1 MNLSKSTAL
10 FSALLV
16 AFLMLQACS
25 SDDGQSKS
33 AANEEEG
40 MAQEGGMQDSG
51 MERAKAQEE
60 NLAQTVSELIKH
72 AGNAANEGR
81 HAEAKAMYR
90 RALDFDPSNVEA
102 SRGYKA
108 MVGVLSG
115 ATQEEPFD
123 LAVARTQER
132 QAKAQFYFHR
142 GLEARSEDRLG
153 EAVDDLDRAY
163 QLLKFSQ
170 SPLAIDLNAD
180 VVKRALD
187 DTREQKDRK
196 DRMRNQTEAEEL
208 ARRARLEEDRERK
221 ELDRQL
227 KALWGA
233 LLDTFE
239 REQYKRAENIA
250 AKILELDWKDTNAQR
265 LQEAARRARHAMARG
280 ETMANTT
287 HEWDRAFM
295 EIQEAMLPPATD
307 IGFPNARTWKRIADR
322 GPIQIARQAV
332 AEETEADRTVRER
345 MANTILPKVDWN
357 GKVLSEVVAE
367 LQSQTN
373 VNIVVSAEATTAAE
387 DVGELDVEFT
397 QFTAADALANVCSK
411 LEITY
416 TIERGMVRV
425 QTKEESRKNKVIEF
439 YDVRDLVS
447 PIRSFPGVQINL
459 NASGV
464 GDDTEEEDADDE
476 PNMAIEMDRLVEIIK
491 AAVDPAWDEDDGNR
505 LDPRAGTLIVRQTPA
520 KQRLVRKLLNDLRKN
535 TGIQVAIESRFITVE
550 NNFLQDIGIDLRGLG
565 DDTGG
570 VGVPGPGRNNIFD
583 DFGQAN
589 VGFGTNLNQ
598 NVGFGTPS
606 NPVGIGT
613 GNDSG
618 VFFSD
623 REGNYDVRART
634 ENLFDEVLGD
644 PRTLDN
650 SGGVSFQFAYLDDVQ
665 LEAILRAV
673 QKYERINTV
682 TAPKLMVYN
691 TQRAHLMVLNEVAYV
706 KDFDVEI
713 AQAAV
718 IADPI
723 IDKVR
728 EGVVLDVRPIVS
740 HDRRYVTLEL
750 RPTVA
755 TLVRPI
761 RTFTTQLANGSA
773 VTLQLPELRKQAIN
787 TTVVVPDGGTLLLG
801 GMKFAEE
808 KTLDSGVPILK
819 DVPILGYFFS
829 RQGKSS
835 NMKDL
840 IILLKVKIVILS
852 ELEPTGDSVRDLL
865 SNN

>member
-10 FSALLV
+10 FSALLIS
-16 AFLMLQACS
+16 FLVLQSCGTDESQMKAE
-25 SDDGQSKS
+25 G
-33 AANEEEG
+33 EEVE
-40 MAQEGGMQDSG
+40 MIEESGMQDTNMQSAQVEKARVSSLIG
-51 MERAKAQEE
+51 DLINRA
-60 NLAQTVSELIKH
+60 TT
-72 AGNAANEGR
+72 AANEGR

-90 RALDFDPSNVEA
+90 RALDYDPSNVEA
-102 SRGYKA
+102 SRGYKS
-108 MVGVLSG
+108 MVAVLSG
-115 ATQEEPFD
+115 ATQDEPFD
-123 LAVARTQER
+123 AAVAKAQER

-142 GLEARSEDRLG
+142 GLELRAEDRLG

-163 QLLKFSQ
+163 QLLKFSE
-170 SPLAIDLNAD
+170 SPLTIDLNAD
-180 VVKRALD
+180 VAKRALD
-187 DTREQKDRK
+187 ETRELKDRK
-196 DRMRNQTEAEEL
+196 DRMSAQTESEEL
-208 ARRARLEEDRERK
+208 ARRARSEEDRERK
-221 ELDRQL
+221 ELDRTL
-227 KALWGA
+227 KALWES

-265 LQEAARRARHAMARG
+265 MQEAARRARHAMARN

-287 HEWDRAFM
+287 YEWDRTFM
-295 EIQEAMLPPATD
+295 NIKEAMLPPATD
-307 IGFPNARTWKRIADR
+307 IGFPNARDWKKIADR

-345 MANTILPKVDWN
+345 MANTVLPKVDWN
-357 GKVLSEVVAE
+357 GKTLDEVVAE
-367 LQSQTN
+367 LRSQTN
-373 VNIVVSAEATTAAE
+373 VNIVVSAEAMTKAE

-397 QFTAADALANVCSK
+397 QFTAADALASVCSK

-416 TIERGMVRV
+416 TVDRGMVRV
-425 QTKEESRKNKVIEF
+425 QTVEESRKNKVVEF

-447 PIRSFPGVQINL
+447 PIRNFPGVQLNL

-464 GDDTEEEDADDE
+464 GGEGEQEEEDEGE

-491 AAVDPAWDEDDGNR
+491 TAVDPAWDEDDGNR
-505 LDPRAGTLIVRQTPA
+505 LDPKAGTLIVRQTPE

-565 DDTGG
+565 DDTAG
-570 VGVPGPGRNNIFD
+570 VGVAGPGTNRTFD
-583 DFGQAN
+583 DFGQA
-589 VGFGTNLNQ
+589 GT
-598 NVGFGTPS
+598 GFGTPS
-606 NPVGIGT
+606 SPIGLGT
-613 GNDSG
+613 GNDTG

-623 REGNYDVRART
+623 RDGNYDVRSRT

-673 QKYERINTV
+673 QKYERINSV

-761 RTFTTQLANGSA
+761 RNFTTQLANGSA
-773 VTLQLPELRKQAIN
+773 VTFQLPELRKQSIN
-787 TTVVVPDGGTLLLG
+787 TTVVVPDEGTLLLG

-808 KTLDSGVPILK
+808 KTLDSGVPVLK

-840 IILLKVKIVILS
+840 IILLKVKIVVLS
-852 ELEPTGDSVRDLL
+852 ELEPTGDSVQDLL
-865 SNN
+865 K

>member
-1 MNLSKSTAL
+1 MSMNLSKSTAL

-25 SDDGQSKS
+25 TDNGESMEIEDH
-33 AANEEEG
+33 NETTMESSSSQG
-40 MAQEGGMQDSG
+40 VIGLGSG
-51 MERAKAQEE
+51 MRGAQDEKARVAKLVGDLVTRAD
-60 NLAQTVSELIKH
+60 S
-72 AGNAANEGR
+72 AANEGR

-90 RALDFDPSNVEA
+90 RALDYDPSNVAA
-102 SRGYKA
+102 SRGYQA

-115 ATQEEPFD
+115 ATQDEPFD
-123 LAVARTQER
+123 AAVAKTQER

-142 GLEARSEDRLG
+142 GLEARAEDRLG
-153 EAVDDLDRAY
+153 DAVDDLDRAY
-163 QLLKFSQ
+163 QLLKFSE
-170 SPLAIDLNAD
+170 SPLSIDLNAD

-187 DTREQKDRK
+187 ETNELKDRK
-196 DRMRNQTEAEEL
+196 DRMSAQAESEEL
-208 ARRARLEEDRERK
+208 AKRARSEEDRDRL
-221 ELDRQL
+221 ELDRTL
-227 KALWGA
+227 KALWEA

-250 AKILELDWKDTNAQR
+250 GKILELDWKDTNAQR
-265 LQEAARRARHAMARG
+265 LKEAARRARHAMARG

-287 HEWDRAFM
+287 YEWDRTFM
-295 EIQEAMLPPATD
+295 KVKEAMLIPASD
-307 IGFPNARTWKRIADR
+307 IGFPNARDWKRISSR
-322 GPIQIARQAV
+322 GPIQIARASV

-345 MANTILPKVDWN
+345 MANTVLPKVDWN
-357 GKVLSEVVAE
+357 GKTLGEVVEE
-367 LQSQTN
+367 LRSQTN
-373 VNIVVSAEATTAAE
+373 VNIVVSAEATTKAE

-416 TIERGMVRV
+416 TINRGMVRV
-425 QTKEESRKNKVIEF
+425 QTVEESRKNKVVEF

-447 PIRSFPGVQINL
+447 PIRSFPGVQLNL

-464 GDDTEEEDADDE
+464 GGEGEEEEEEDGE

-491 AAVDPAWDEDDGNR
+491 TAVDPAWEEDEGNR
-505 LDPRAGTLIVRQTPA
+505 LDPKSGTLIVRQTPE

-535 TGIQVAIESRFITVE
+535 TGIQVAIESRFVTVE

-565 DDTGG
+565 DDTAG
-570 VGVPGPGRNNIFD
+570 VGVSGPGTNNTFD
-583 DFGQAN
+583 DYGQS
-589 VGFGTNLNQ
+589 G
-598 NVGFGTPS
+598 VGFGTPA
-606 NPVGIGT
+606 NPIGLGT

-623 REGNYDVRART
+623 REGNYDVKSRT

-644 PRTLDN
+644 PRVLDN
-650 SGGVSFQFAYLDDVQ
+650 SGGTSFQFAYLDDVQ

-713 AQAAV
+713 AQASV

-723 IDKVR
+723 IDKIR

-761 RTFTTQLANGSA
+761 RRFTAQLANGSA
-773 VTLQLPELRKQAIN
+773 VTMQLPELRKQSIN

-808 KTLDSGVPILK
+808 KTLDSSVPILG
-819 DVPILGYFFS
+819 DIPILGYFFS
-829 RQGKSS
+829 RKGKSS

-840 IILLKVKIVILS
+840 IILLKVKIVVLS
-852 ELEPTGDSVRDLL
+852 ELEPTGDDVRDLL
-865 SNN
+865 R